1 MHIFMYV
8 TKHLK
13 LRNFVTAFCLKFPY
27 LSLSSL
33 SVSRFSLYLTE
44 AAHDLLKCYYLSFLT
59 AFIAAYLI
67 TVLNDLI
74 FL

>member
-13 LRNFVTAFCLKFPY
+13 LRNFVTALCLQFPY

-33 SVSRFSLYLTE
+33 CVSRFSLYLTE
-44 AAHDLLKCYYLSFLT
+44 AAHDLLKCYIYPF
-59 AFIAAYLI
+59 
-67 TVLNDLI
+67 
-74 FL
+74 